1 MSYNYRKEYAK
12 WKRWKEQ
19 EERILKQMNMPKN
32 KINELREFDWAQFN
46 DERRFTRKQNITN
59 DQYFALIPVNDKKE
73 FKNINDILD
82 SIEDEALYEYLKDE
96 EPVLLTVILL
106 KIQGFSIKEISKVIN
121 IPISTIYRKIEKMPV
136 SLLWKWVF
144 FYEHKASPYLHIFNI
159 GIFVICCYV
168 VAIYML

>member
-46 DERRFTRKQNITN
+46 DERRFTRKQNITIN
-59 DQYFALIPVNDKKE
+59 QYFALIPVNYKKE

-106 KIQGFSIKEISKVIN
+106 KIQGFSIKEISK
-121 IPISTIYRKIEKMPV
+121 PISTIYRKIEKI
-136 SLLWKWVF
+136 KRNF
-144 FYEHKASPYLHIFNI
+144 R
-159 GIFVICCYV
+159 
-168 VAIYML
+168 

>member
-12 WKRWKEQ
+12 WKRWKDQ
-19 EERILKQMNMPKN
+19 EERILKQMQMPKN
-32 KINELREFDWAQFN
+32 KINELREFNWAQFN

-96 EPVLLTVILL
+96 EPVLLTIILL
-106 KIQGFSIKEISKVIN
+106 KIQGFSIKEISKLIN
-121 IPISTIYRKIEKMPV
+121 MPISTIYRKIEKI
-136 SLLWKWVF
+136 KKNF
-144 FYEHKASPYLHIFNI
+144 K
-159 GIFVICCYV
+159 
-168 VAIYML
+168 

>member
-12 WKRWKEQ
+12 WKRWKDQ
-19 EERILKQMNMPKN
+19 EERILKQMKMPKN

-106 KIQGFSIKEISKVIN
+106 KIQGFSIKEISKLIN
-121 IPISTIYRKIEKMPV
+121 MPISTIYRKIEKI
-136 SLLWKWVF
+136 KRNF
-144 FYEHKASPYLHIFNI
+144 R
-159 GIFVICCYV
+159 
-168 VAIYML
+168 

>member
-12 WKRWKEQ
+12 WKRWKDQ
-19 EERILKQMNMPKN
+19 EERILKQMKMPKN

-59 DQYFALIPVNDKKE
+59 EQYFTLIPVNDKKE

-96 EPVLLTVILL
+96 EPVLLTIILL
-106 KIQGFSIKEISKVIN
+106 KIQGFSIKEISKLIN
-121 IPISTIYRKIEKMPV
+121 MPISTIYRKIEKI
-136 SLLWKWVF
+136 KKNF
-144 FYEHKASPYLHIFNI
+144 K
-159 GIFVICCYV
+159 
-168 VAIYML
+168 

>member
-12 WKRWKEQ
+12 WKRWKDQ

-46 DERRFTRKQNITN
+46 DERRFTRKQSITN
-59 DQYFALIPVNDKKE
+59 DQYFALIPVNEKKE

-82 SIEDEALYEYLKDE
+82 TIEDEALYEYLKDE

-121 IPISTIYRKIEKMPV
+121 MPISTIYRKIEKI
-136 SLLWKWVF
+136 KRNF
-144 FYEHKASPYLHIFNI
+144 Q
-159 GIFVICCYV
+159 
-168 VAIYML
+168 

>member
-19 EERILKQMNMPKN
+19 EERILKQMKMPKN
-32 KINELREFDWAQFN
+32 KINELREFDWAKFN

-96 EPVLLTVILL
+96 EPDLLTIILL
-106 KIQGFSIKEISKVIN
+106 KIQGFSIKEISKLIN
-121 IPISTIYRKIEKMPV
+121 MPISTIYRKIEKI
-136 SLLWKWVF
+136 KKNF
-144 FYEHKASPYLHIFNI
+144 K
-159 GIFVICCYV
+159 
-168 VAIYML
+168 

>member
-12 WKRWKEQ
+12 WKRWKDQ

-121 IPISTIYRKIEKMPV
+121 IPISTIYRKIEKI
-136 SLLWKWVF
+136 KRNF
-144 FYEHKASPYLHIFNI
+144 R
-159 GIFVICCYV
+159 
-168 VAIYML
+168 

>member
-19 EERILKQMNMPKN
+19 EERILKLMNMPKN

-59 DQYFALIPVNDKKE
+59 NQYFALIPVNDKKE

-96 EPVLLTVILL
+96 L
-106 KIQGFSIKEISKVIN
+106 KMIKRSKVKL
-121 IPISTIYRKIEKMPV
+121 TKCQEEIEVKNE
-136 SLLWKWVF
+136 
-144 FYEHKASPYLHIFNI
+144 YII
-159 GIFVICCYV
+159 
-168 VAIYML
+168 

>member
-12 WKRWKEQ
+12 WKRWEEQ

-121 IPISTIYRKIEKMPV
+121 IPISTIYRKIEKI
-136 SLLWKWVF
+136 KRNF
-144 FYEHKASPYLHIFNI
+144 R
-159 GIFVICCYV
+159 
-168 VAIYML
+168 

>member
-12 WKRWKEQ
+12 WKKWKEQ
-19 EERILKQMNMPKN
+19 EKRILKQMKMPKN

-59 DQYFALIPVNDKKE
+59 EQYFTLIPVNDKKE

-96 EPVLLTVILL
+96 EPVLLTIILL
-106 KIQGFSIKEISKVIN
+106 KIQGFSIKEISKLIN
-121 IPISTIYRKIEKMPV
+121 MPISTIYRKIEKI
-136 SLLWKWVF
+136 KKNF
-144 FYEHKASPYLHIFNI
+144 K
-159 GIFVICCYV
+159 
-168 VAIYML
+168 

>member
-106 KIQGFSIKEISKVIN
+106 KIQGFSIKEILKLIN
-121 IPISTIYRKIEKMPV
+121 MPISTIYRKIEKI
-136 SLLWKWVF
+136 KRNF
-144 FYEHKASPYLHIFNI
+144 R
-159 GIFVICCYV
+159 
-168 VAIYML
+168 

>member
-59 DQYFALIPVNDKKE
+59 NQYFALIPVNDKKE
-73 FKNINDILD
+73 FKNINDIFD

-121 IPISTIYRKIEKMPV
+121 MPISTIYRKIEKI
-136 SLLWKWVF
+136 KRNF
-144 FYEHKASPYLHIFNI
+144 R
-159 GIFVICCYV
+159 
-168 VAIYML
+168 

>member
-121 IPISTIYRKIEKMPV
+121 MPISTIYRKIEKI
-136 SLLWKWVF
+136 KRNF
-144 FYEHKASPYLHIFNI
+144 K
-159 GIFVICCYV
+159 
-168 VAIYML
+168 

>member
-19 EERILKQMNMPKN
+19 EEKILKQMNMPKN

-121 IPISTIYRKIEKMPV
+121 IPISTIYRKIEKI
-136 SLLWKWVF
+136 KRNF
-144 FYEHKASPYLHIFNI
+144 R
-159 GIFVICCYV
+159 
-168 VAIYML
+168 

>member
-12 WKRWKEQ
+12 WKRWKDQ
-19 EERILKQMNMPKN
+19 EERILKQMKMPKN
-32 KINELREFDWAQFN
+32 KINELREFNWAQFK

-96 EPVLLTVILL
+96 EPVLLTIILL
-106 KIQGFSIKEISKVIN
+106 KIQGFSIKEISKLIN
-121 IPISTIYRKIEKMPV
+121 MPISTIYRKIEKI
-136 SLLWKWVF
+136 KKNF
-144 FYEHKASPYLHIFNI
+144 K
-159 GIFVICCYV
+159 
-168 VAIYML
+168 

>member
-1 MSYNYRKEYAK
+1 MSYNYRKQYAK

-19 EERILKQMNMPKN
+19 EERILKQMKMPKN

-96 EPVLLTVILL
+96 EPVLLTIILL
-106 KIQGFSIKEISKVIN
+106 KIQGFSIKEISKLIN
-121 IPISTIYRKIEKMPV
+121 MPISTIYRKIEKI
-136 SLLWKWVF
+136 KKNF
-144 FYEHKASPYLHIFNI
+144 K
-159 GIFVICCYV
+159 
-168 VAIYML
+168 

>member
-19 EERILKQMNMPKN
+19 EERILKQMKMPKN

-82 SIEDEALYEYLKDE
+82 SIEDEALCEYLKDE
-96 EPVLLTVILL
+96 EPVLLTIILL
-106 KIQGFSIKEISKVIN
+106 KIQGFSIKEISKLIN
-121 IPISTIYRKIEKMPV
+121 MPISTIYRKIEKI
-136 SLLWKWVF
+136 KKNF
-144 FYEHKASPYLHIFNI
+144 K
-159 GIFVICCYV
+159 
-168 VAIYML
+168 

>member
-12 WKRWKEQ
+12 WKRWKDQ
-19 EERILKQMNMPKN
+19 EERILKQMKMPKN
-32 KINELREFDWAQFN
+32 KINELREFDWAKFN

-96 EPVLLTVILL
+96 EPVLLTIILL
-106 KIQGFSIKEISKVIN
+106 KIQGFSIKEISKLIN
-121 IPISTIYRKIEKMPV
+121 MPISTIYRKIEKI
-136 SLLWKWVF
+136 KKNF
-144 FYEHKASPYLHIFNI
+144 K
-159 GIFVICCYV
+159 
-168 VAIYML
+168 

>member
-1 MSYNYRKEYAK
+1 MSYNYRKKYAK

-121 IPISTIYRKIEKMPV
+121 IPISTIYRKIEKI
-136 SLLWKWVF
+136 KRNF
-144 FYEHKASPYLHIFNI
+144 R
-159 GIFVICCYV
+159 
-168 VAIYML
+168 

>member
-19 EERILKQMNMPKN
+19 EERILKQMKMPKN

-59 DQYFALIPVNDKKE
+59 EQYFTLIPVNDKKE

-106 KIQGFSIKEISKVIN
+106 KIQGFSIKEISKLIN
-121 IPISTIYRKIEKMPV
+121 MPISTIYRKIEKI
-136 SLLWKWVF
+136 KKNF
-144 FYEHKASPYLHIFNI
+144 K
-159 GIFVICCYV
+159 
-168 VAIYML
+168 

>member
-82 SIEDEALYEYLKDE
+82 FIEDEALYEYLKDE
-96 EPVLLTVILL
+96 EPVLLTVVLL
-106 KIQGFSIKEISKVIN
+106 KIQGFSIKEISKLIN
-121 IPISTIYRKIEKMPV
+121 MPISTIYRKIEKI
-136 SLLWKWVF
+136 KRNF
-144 FYEHKASPYLHIFNI
+144 R
-159 GIFVICCYV
+159 
-168 VAIYML
+168 

>member
-12 WKRWKEQ
+12 WKKWKEQ
-19 EERILKQMNMPKN
+19 EERILKQMKMPKN

-59 DQYFALIPVNDKKE
+59 EQYFTLIPVNDKKE

-106 KIQGFSIKEISKVIN
+106 KIQGFSIKEISKLIN
-121 IPISTIYRKIEKMPV
+121 MPISTIYRKIEKI
-136 SLLWKWVF
+136 KKNF
-144 FYEHKASPYLHIFNI
+144 K
-159 GIFVICCYV
+159 
-168 VAIYML
+168 

>member
-59 DQYFALIPVNDKKE
+59 DQYFALIPINDKKE

-121 IPISTIYRKIEKMPV
+121 MPISTIYRKIEKI
-136 SLLWKWVF
+136 KRNF
-144 FYEHKASPYLHIFNI
+144 R
-159 GIFVICCYV
+159 
-168 VAIYML
+168 

>member
-59 DQYFALIPVNDKKE
+59 DPYFALIPVNDKKE

-121 IPISTIYRKIEKMPV
+121 IPISTIYRKIEKI
-136 SLLWKWVF
+136 KRNF
-144 FYEHKASPYLHIFNI
+144 R
-159 GIFVICCYV
+159 
-168 VAIYML
+168 

>member
-19 EERILKQMNMPKN
+19 EGRILKQMNMPKN

-96 EPVLLTVILL
+96 EPVLLTVVLL
-106 KIQGFSIKEISKVIN
+106 KIQGFSIKEISKLIN
-121 IPISTIYRKIEKMPV
+121 MPISTIYRKIEKI
-136 SLLWKWVF
+136 KRNF
-144 FYEHKASPYLHIFNI
+144 R
-159 GIFVICCYV
+159 
-168 VAIYML
+168 